1 MKDDR
6 GELDLTKQIEKLQ
19 KKVGELE
26 GELSI
31 VKGIGMNSPE
41 MKEANKTIVTL
52 RQRINEL
59 MAINKSHQQLM
70 GKQIVE
76 NEELKKDNKAL
87 AKQIDD
93 YFHVRMTNTRNSGM

>member
-6 GELDLTKQIEKLQ
+6 GELDLTKQIENKD
-19 KKVGELE
+19 EL
-26 GELSI
+26 I
-31 VKGIGMNSPE
+31 KG
-41 MKEANKTIVTL
+41 L

-70 GKQIVE
+70 GKMTQE

-93 YFHVRMTNTRNSGM
+93 YFNMRGKGL

>member
-6 GELDLTKQIEKLQ
+6 GELDLTKQVEDND
-19 KKVGELE
+19 EL
-26 GELSI
+26 
-31 VKGIGMNSPE
+31 VKC
-41 MKEANKTIVTL
+41 L

-59 MAINKSHQQLM
+59 LAINKSHQQLM
-70 GKQIVE
+70 AKQIQE

-93 YFHVRMTNTRNSGM
+93 YFNMRGKGL

>member
-6 GELDLTKQIEKLQ
+6 GELDLTKQVEDKD
-19 KKVGELE
+19 EL
-26 GELSI
+26 I
-31 VKGIGMNSPE
+31 KG
-41 MKEANKTIVTL
+41 L

-70 GKQIVE
+70 SKQIQE

-93 YFHVRMTNTRNSGM
+93 YFNMRGKGL

>member
-6 GELDLTKQIEKLQ
+6 GELDLTKQVEDSD
-19 KKVGELE
+19 EL
-26 GELSI
+26 I
-31 VKGIGMNSPE
+31 KG
-41 MKEANKTIVTL
+41 L

-70 GKQIVE
+70 AKQIQE

-93 YFHVRMTNTRNSGM
+93 YFNMRGKGL

>member
-6 GELDLTKQIEKLQ
+6 GELDLTKQIDDKD
-19 KKVGELE
+19 EL
-26 GELSI
+26 I
-31 VKGIGMNSPE
+31 
-41 MKEANKTIVTL
+41 KEL

-59 MAINKSHQQLM
+59 LAINKSHQQLM
-70 GKQIVE
+70 GRQIQE

-93 YFHVRMTNTRNSGM
+93 YFNVRMNNTRNSGM